1 MSTVNFI
8 AATPPSN
15 SVTARKFTASQTV
28 VAAQPEP
35 AANDSSA
42 TISQAA
48 KDLVAKEN
56 RVIPYPDDPRAAAK
70 YMQHMAE
77 GFAGQNQVRAQYAS
91 DPNNPLYAK
100 WLDITASENFSPG
113 TGNGAGID
121 LSWGK
126 TSANLSKMDDNLHYI
141 GGEPVTAESQA
152 YQQKQVHS
160 YMNAATQLYNSEKA
174 KGTPAGEIWI
184 KIMDLQEQQPARFR
198 AMMEWPTAADF
209 ASDQPGT
216 ASVSV
221 KS

>member
-1 MSTVNFI
+1 MSTINII
-8 AATPPSN
+8 AAMQSSILAATGKSSAPKIA
-15 SVTARKFTASQTV
+15 TAQA
-28 VAAQPEP
+28 EP

-56 RVIPYPDDPRAAAK
+56 KIVPYSDDPRAAAK

-77 GFAGQNQVRAQYAS
+77 GFAGKNQARAQYAS

-100 WLDITASENFSPG
+100 WLDIAASENFSPG

-126 TSANLSKMDDNLHYI
+126 TSANLSKREDVLHYT

-160 YMNAATQLYNSEKA
+160 YMNAATQLYTSEKA
-174 KGTPAGEIWI
+174 KGAPAGEIWI
-184 KIMDLQEQQPARFR
+184 KILDMQEQQPARFR
-198 AMMEWPTAADF
+198 AMMGWPTAADF
-209 ASDQPGT
+209 AGNQPDA
-216 ASVSV
+216 ASGSV